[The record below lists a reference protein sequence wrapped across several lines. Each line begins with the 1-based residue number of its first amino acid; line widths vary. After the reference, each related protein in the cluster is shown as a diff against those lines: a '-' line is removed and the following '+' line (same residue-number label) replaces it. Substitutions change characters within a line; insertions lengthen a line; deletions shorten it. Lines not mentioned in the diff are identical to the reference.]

1 MPMLLTHEPT
11 GLLMWEVGLDCTRPS
26 RTMSSQC
33 RRSGRHGPFGGRST
47 GTVAGPRARRPD
59 AAVCTLSCACCG
71 VARCGVARCGVCTL
85 GCAPSTVQSRP
96 KRQDQLHHQASR
108 SSSTRDCTVHGA
120 ACRRWITS
128 STKVLAQVTRTRC
141 DRPEPAERGGV
152 TTQAPR
158 AVAGRAPSRRPVA
171 RPSRRWPHRSTLRRQ
186 RGQQPRPDARPD
198 TPRGMSWG
206 RSRPVHE

>member
-1 MPMLLTHEPT
+1 MVPSADVPPGPSPVRGHVDQM
-11 GLLMWEVGLDCTRPS
+11 RPCAP
-26 RTMSSQC
+26 C
-33 RRSGRHGPFGGRST
+33 RVHAAVLHDAVLHDAVLHDAVFARWGVHRPRFSLGRSGRTSST
-47 GTVAGPRARRPD
+47 TRHPV
-59 AAVCTLSCACCG
+59 
-71 VARCGVARCGVCTL
+71 
-85 GCAPSTVQSRP
+85 PSY
-96 KRQDQLHHQASR
+96 
-108 SSSTRDCTVHGA
+108 TRDCTVHGA

-141 DRPEPAERGGV
+141 DRPEPAERGSV
-152 TTQAPR
+152 TTQAPL